1 MPEASAILIMPTE
14 PNRLRMAT
22 MFEDPAV
29 FDIKYPTCFTCD
41 LHVARQVYK
50 HSQTASLELPCR
62 TRVA

>member
-14 PNRLRMAT
+14 PNRLRVAT

-29 FDIKYPTCFTCD
+29 FFDIKYPTGFTWD

-50 HSQTASLELPCR
+50 HSQTAHYNPM
-62 TRVA
+62 